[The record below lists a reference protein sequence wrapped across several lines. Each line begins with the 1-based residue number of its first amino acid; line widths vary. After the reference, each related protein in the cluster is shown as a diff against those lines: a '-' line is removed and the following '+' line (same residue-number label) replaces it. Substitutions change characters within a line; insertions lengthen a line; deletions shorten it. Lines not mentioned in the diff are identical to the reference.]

1 MIELSIAE
9 IALFVWAAIATG
21 YALRY
26 KHEAYM
32 AEIVLRKV
40 IEDERQR
47 RWAALEAAF
56 KAGQAQGT
64 TITVASGGGGAAG
77 GDRKE

>member
-26 KHEAYM
+26 KHEAHM
-32 AEIVLRKV
+32 AELVLRKV
-40 IEDERQR
+40 IEDEKVRDELVAQ
-47 RWAALEAAF
+47 WEKF
-56 KAGQAQGT
+56 KAS
-64 TITVASGGGGAAG
+64 VN
-77 GDRKE
+77 